1 VLSSPGQA
9 GAADQEACGR
19 SIRIWKPSS
28 S

>member
-28 S
+28 